1 MKENNKENNLDKLIS
16 SLSKQLG
23 VSENQIKKAAQKGD
37 VNDML
42 KNADSNQT
50 DKIKSVLNDPEKTK
64 KILNS
69 PQAQALI
76 KLLGGD
82 NKN

>member
-1 MKENNKENNLDKLIS
+1 MKENNLDKLIS

-23 VSENQIKKAAQKGD
+23 VSESQIKNAAQKGD

-42 KNADSNQT
+42 KNADSDQT

-64 KILNS
+64 EILNS
-69 PQAQALI
+69 SQAQALI
-76 KLLGGD
+76 KLLGGND
-82 NKN
+82 NK

>member
-1 MKENNKENNLDKLIS
+1 MKEKNINKLIS
-16 SLSKQLG
+16 SLSIQLG
-23 VSENQIKKAAQKGD
+23 VSENQIKDAAQNGN
-37 VNDML
+37 VNDIL

-64 KILNS
+64 EILNS

>member
-1 MKENNKENNLDKLIS
+1 MKEKNINKLIS
-16 SLSKQLG
+16 GLSKQLG
-23 VSENQIKKAAQKGD
+23 VSENQIKNAAQTGD

-50 DKIKSVLNDPEKTK
+50 GKIKSVLNDPEKTK
-64 KILNS
+64 EILNS

-76 KLLGGD
+76 KLLGED

>member
-1 MKENNKENNLDKLIS
+1 MKEKNINKLIS

-23 VSENQIKKAAQKGD
+23 VSENQIKDAAQNGN
-37 VNDML
+37 VNDIL

-64 KILNS
+64 QILNS

-76 KLLGGD
+76 KLLGED

>member
-1 MKENNKENNLDKLIS
+1 MKEKNINKLIS

-23 VSENQIKKAAQKGD
+23 VSENQIKDAAQNGN

-50 DKIKSVLNDPEKTK
+50 EKIKSVLNDPEKTK
-64 KILNS
+64 EILNS

-76 KLLGGD
+76 KLLGED

>member
-1 MKENNKENNLDKLIS
+1 MKEKNIDKLIS
-16 SLSKQLG
+16 SLSRQLG
-23 VSENQIKKAAQKGD
+23 VSENQIKNAAQNGN

-64 KILNS
+64 EILNS

>member
-1 MKENNKENNLDKLIS
+1 MKEKNIDKLIS
-16 SLSKQLG
+16 NLSKQLG
-23 VSENQIKKAAQKGD
+23 VSENQIKNAAKTGD

-50 DKIKSVLNDPEKTK
+50 DKIKSVLSDPEKTK

-76 KLLGGD
+76 KLLGED

>member
-1 MKENNKENNLDKLIS
+1 MKEKNIDKLIS

-23 VSENQIKKAAQKGD
+23 VSENQIKDAAQNGD

-42 KNADSNQT
+42 KNADSNET
-50 DKIKSVLNDPEKTK
+50 EKIKSVLNDPEKTK
-64 KILNS
+64 EILNS

-76 KLLGGD
+76 KLLGED
-82 NKN
+82 DKN

>member
-1 MKENNKENNLDKLIS
+1 MKEKNINKLIS
-16 SLSKQLG
+16 NLSKQLG
-23 VSENQIKKAAQKGD
+23 VSENQIKDAAQNGN
-37 VNDML
+37 VNDIL

-64 KILNS
+64 EILNS

>member
-1 MKENNKENNLDKLIS
+1 MREKNINKLIS

-23 VSENQIKKAAQKGD
+23 VSENQIKDAAQNGN

-64 KILNS
+64 EILNS

-76 KLLGGD
+76 KLLGED

>member
-1 MKENNKENNLDKLIS
+1 MKEKNINKLIS

-23 VSENQIKKAAQKGD
+23 VSENQIKNAAQNGN
-37 VNDML
+37 VNDIL

-64 KILNS
+64 EILNS

-82 NKN
+82 DSK

>member
-1 MKENNKENNLDKLIS
+1 MKEKNINKLIS

-23 VSENQIKKAAQKGD
+23 VSENQIKDAAQNGN
-37 VNDML
+37 VNDIL

-64 KILNS
+64 EILNS

>member
-1 MKENNKENNLDKLIS
+1 MKEKNINKLIS

-23 VSENQIKKAAQKGD
+23 VSENQIKDAAQNGN

-64 KILNS
+64 EILNS

-76 KLLGGD
+76 KLIGED

>member
-1 MKENNKENNLDKLIS
+1 MKEKNINKLIS

-23 VSENQIKKAAQKGD
+23 VSENQIKDAAQNGN
-37 VNDML
+37 VNDIL

-64 KILNS
+64 EILNS

-76 KLLGGD
+76 KLLGGED
-82 NKN
+82 SK

>member
-1 MKENNKENNLDKLIS
+1 MKEKNINKLIS

-23 VSENQIKKAAQKGD
+23 VSENQIKNVAQTGD

-82 NKN
+82 DKN

>member
-1 MKENNKENNLDKLIS
+1 MKEKNINKLIS
-16 SLSKQLG
+16 NLSKQLG
-23 VSENQIKKAAQKGD
+23 VSENQIKNAAQNGN

-42 KNADSNQT
+42 KNANSNQT

-64 KILNS
+64 QILNS

-82 NKN
+82 DSK

>member
-1 MKENNKENNLDKLIS
+1 MKEKNINKLIS
-16 SLSKQLG
+16 NLSKQLG
-23 VSENQIKKAAQKGD
+23 VSENQIKNAAQNGN
-37 VNDML
+37 VNDIL

-64 KILNS
+64 EILNS

>member
-1 MKENNKENNLDKLIS
+1 MKEKNINKLIS

-23 VSENQIKKAAQKGD
+23 VSENQRKNAAQNGN
-37 VNDML
+37 VNDIL

-64 KILNS
+64 EILNS

-76 KLLGGD
+76 NLLGGD
-82 NKN
+82 DKN

>member
-1 MKENNKENNLDKLIS
+1 MKEKNINKLIS

-23 VSENQIKKAAQKGD
+23 VSENQIKDAAQNGN
-37 VNDML
+37 VNDIL

-50 DKIKSVLNDPEKTK
+50 DKIKSVINDPEMTK
-64 KILNS
+64 EILNS

-82 NKN
+82 DKN

>member
-1 MKENNKENNLDKLIS
+1 MKEKNINKLIS

-23 VSENQIKKAAQKGD
+23 VSENQIKNAAQNGN
-37 VNDML
+37 VNDIL

-64 KILNS
+64 EILNS

-76 KLLGGD
+76 NLLGGD
-82 NKN
+82 DKN

>member
-1 MKENNKENNLDKLIS
+1 MKEKNINKLIS
-16 SLSKQLG
+16 NLSKQLG
-23 VSENQIKKAAQKGD
+23 VSENQIKNAAQNGN
-37 VNDML
+37 VNDIL

-64 KILNS
+64 QILNS

-82 NKN
+82 DKN

>member
-1 MKENNKENNLDKLIS
+1 MKEKNINKLIS

-23 VSENQIKKAAQKGD
+23 VSENQIKDAAQNGN
-37 VNDML
+37 VNDIL

-64 KILNS
+64 EILNS

-82 NKN
+82 DSK

>member
-1 MKENNKENNLDKLIS
+1 MKEKNINKLIS
-16 SLSKQLG
+16 NLSKQLG
-23 VSENQIKKAAQKGD
+23 VSENQIKDAAQYGN
-37 VNDML
+37 VNDIL

-64 KILNS
+64 EILNS

>member
-1 MKENNKENNLDKLIS
+1 MKEKNINKLIS

-23 VSENQIKKAAQKGD
+23 VSENHIKDAAQNGN
-37 VNDML
+37 VNDIL

-64 KILNS
+64 EILNS

-76 KLLGGD
+76 KLIGED

>member
-1 MKENNKENNLDKLIS
+1 MKEKNINKLIS

-23 VSENQIKKAAQKGD
+23 VSENQIKDAAQNGN
-37 VNDML
+37 VNDIL
-42 KNADSNQT
+42 KNADSNET
-50 DKIKSVLNDPEKTK
+50 EKIKSVLNDPEKTK
-64 KILNS
+64 EILNS

-76 KLLGGD
+76 KLLGED

>member
-1 MKENNKENNLDKLIS
+1 MKEKNINKLIS

-23 VSENQIKKAAQKGD
+23 VSENQIKNAAQNGN
-37 VNDML
+37 VNDIL
-42 KNADSNQT
+42 KNADSNET
-50 DKIKSVLNDPEKTK
+50 EKIKSVLNDPEKTNE
-64 KILNS
+64 ILNS

-82 NKN
+82 DKN

>member
-1 MKENNKENNLDKLIS
+1 MKEKNINKLIS

-23 VSENQIKKAAQKGD
+23 VSENQIKNAAQTGD

-50 DKIKSVLNDPEKTK
+50 DKIKSILNDPEKTK
-64 KILNS
+64 EILNS
-69 PQAQALI
+69 PLHRVTPLHFST
-76 KLLGGD
+76 KL
-82 NKN
+82 

>member
-1 MKENNKENNLDKLIS
+1 MKEKNINKLIS

-23 VSENQIKKAAQKGD
+23 VSENQIKNAAQNGN
-37 VNDML
+37 VNDIL
-42 KNADSNQT
+42 KNADSNET
-50 DKIKSVLNDPEKTK
+50 EKIKSVLNDPEKTK
-64 KILNS
+64 QILNS

-82 NKN
+82 DKN

>member
-1 MKENNKENNLDKLIS
+1 MKEKNINKLIS

-23 VSENQIKKAAQKGD
+23 VSENQIKDAAQNGN
-37 VNDML
+37 VNDIL

-64 KILNS
+64 QILSS
-69 PQAQALI
+69 PQVQALI

-82 NKN
+82 DKN

>member
-1 MKENNKENNLDKLIS
+1 MKENNLDKLIS
-16 SLSKQLG
+16 NLSKQLG
-23 VSENQIKKAAQKGD
+23 VSENQIKNAAKTGD

-42 KNADSNQT
+42 KNADSDQT

-64 KILNS
+64 EILNS

-76 KLLGGD
+76 KLLGGND
-82 NKN
+82 NK

>member
-1 MKENNKENNLDKLIS
+1 MKEKNINKLIS

-23 VSENQIKKAAQKGD
+23 VSENQIKDAAQNGN

-64 KILNS
+64 QILNS

-76 KLLGGD
+76 KLLGED

>member
-1 MKENNKENNLDKLIS
+1 MKEKNINKLIS

-23 VSENQIKKAAQKGD
+23 VSENQIKNAAQNGD
-37 VNDML
+37 VNDIL

-64 KILNS
+64 EILNS

-76 KLLGGD
+76 KLLGED